1 MGTRLPDRGLEFGWR
16 GTFVDDITTSTRNV
30 TSGVVTD
37 TSFDG
42 YTTQDVFVTWRPE
55 SGALDVFDVQM
66 AVENLFDTD
75 YRNNLSLDR
84 GRGRSFKVSLARTLT
99 W

>member
-1 MGTRLPDRGLEFGWR
+1 M
-16 GTFVDDITTSTRNV
+16 TSRHRPA
-30 TSGVVTD
+30 TSPTGVVTD
-37 TSFDG
+37 TAFDG
-42 YTTQDVFVTWRPE
+42 YTTQDVFVTWQPDT
-55 SGALDVFDVQM
+55 GALDGFDVQM